1 VGAFGKGDTM
11 AKIWWDIRPHPIF
24 HTLEFRI
31 SDICTTV
38 DEAVCIA
45 ATFQAICAKL
55 VKLRQNNMAWRRY
68 RYVHISENKWRA
80 VRYGIHGN
88 LIDFGKSQETPF
100 NILMDDLLELLDDVL
115 DDYNIREE
123 VEYINTILKN
133 GTSADRQLA
142 VYEQHGGDKNR
153 EKALKA
159 VVDHL
164 IAETKQG
171 VY

>member
-1 VGAFGKGDTM
+1 M

-31 SDICTTV
+31 SDLCTTV
-38 DEAVCIA
+38 DETVCIA
-45 ATFQAICAKL
+45 ATFQAICAMLLKI
-55 VKLRQNNMAWRRY
+55 RQNNMTWRRY
-68 RYVHISENKWRA
+68 RHVHISENKWRA

-88 LIDFGKSQETPF
+88 LIDFGKGEEVPF
-100 NILMDDLLELLDDVL
+100 HFLMEELLTLLDPVL
-115 DDYNIREE
+115 DELDSRKE
-123 VEYINTILKN
+123 VEYIRTILKK

-142 VYEQHGGDKNR
+142 VYRQHGGDANR
-153 EKALKA
+153 EEALKA

-164 IAETKQG
+164 IKETKRD